1 MNIVVQVA
9 KGRGVTPMAQGKKQV
24 GIRQLLEWA
33 FQREFAQVDFDSVDR
48 FGSVAQASFGME
60 YLLLERARVGCSID
74 GGGRSD
80 PHHDAELVA
89 AALSVLPVARG
100 GRGMAVQ
107 IAELARLGA
116 VPDCKLDAR
125 PRVEPAVWKDH
136 WRGRFAKKV
145 WLRDL
150 RFSYRGRQ
158 RVFESY
164 WCPIRY
170 RDSSAEV
177 AAARRNYLDWWA
189 ALDELRYTFQSRR
202 DLIAYEVTD
211 DMPLM
216 MPWKNTS

>member
-1 MNIVVQVA
+1 MVQVPTKSPRVA
-9 KGRGVTPMAQGKKQV
+9 AVNGKKQV
-24 GIRQLLEWA
+24 SIRQLLEWA

-80 PHHDAELVA
+80 PHHDAELVS

-107 IAELARLGA
+107 IAELARVGA

-136 WRGRFAKKV
+136 WRGRFAKKE

-150 RFSYRGRQ
+150 QFSYRGRQ

-170 RDSSAEV
+170 YDGSAEV

-189 ALDELRYTFQSRR
+189 ALDELRYTFQARR

-211 DMPLM
+211 AMPPM